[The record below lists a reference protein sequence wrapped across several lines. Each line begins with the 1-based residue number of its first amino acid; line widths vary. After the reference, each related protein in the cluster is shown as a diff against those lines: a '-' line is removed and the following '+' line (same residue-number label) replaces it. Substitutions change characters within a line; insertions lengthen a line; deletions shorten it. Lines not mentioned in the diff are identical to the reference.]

1 MTNELRKMADSGF
14 DYAAKNNLLR
24 TNHIHGEQEAKLM
37 LEEGFS
43 MDQTQEESVEQS
55 QNLVVED
62 TWVHLKTFFL
72 HTLLKL
78 AKMMFIIAQ
87 LLFETQD
94 RDGDFM
100 SDDLPTNDLDM
111 FQRFKDGENGPSAAD
126 EAAANSQSFK
136 LLG

>member
-1 MTNELRKMADSGF
+1 
-14 DYAAKNNLLR
+14 
-24 TNHIHGEQEAKLM
+24 M

-111 FQRFKDGENGPSAAD
+111 FQRFKDEENGPSAAD